1 MFSMIKYHL
10 VLNLRERTMVF
21 WTLAFPLLLGIFYF
35 GLGGIDEASAFDTIP
50 VAVVQNE
57 TESVDSSTSETTD
70 NTSDSTDNASES
82 ADDTSDT
89 TDNSSENA
97 DGESDDASEYM
108 DVDWSSWE
116 EQADIPDK
124 QEIFAEFMDGISGEV
139 IEPVYVTDKSQAERM
154 LEDGKISGIFDLTGD
169 EIALTVD
176 ENGLEQSI
184 LKALLDGFEQQT
196 AILTDAQN
204 EMQPELDTRIDRVK
218 NAGEH
223 MKDLGEQAQEIG
235 DKMSQAKTDLED
247 TAAKMQSVSE
257 QAQTLSEKMKE
268 AQTQAAQAQQTEQAQ
283 QDAAVS
289 SETGQTDTAAQQAA
303 MSEEQKAAAASLQKQ
318 MADYQ
323 AQGEQI
329 KQQMST
335 VQSDMQ
341 AAKERMETYAN
352 QLESIQND
360 LESGKDELEAAK
372 TAVTDYADLM
382 SQKLQGMADSMKSG
396 STDYVKEVSLGGRNV
411 SSVAPY
417 YFALVAMACLYMCF
431 LGETAARRTQANISE
446 IGKRISLSPVHRMK
460 VVLSNGISA
469 YLIALVNMA
478 LILLFLTKVVHGLD
492 LSMHRGYAILTAVIG
507 CLIGV
512 TFGILIESIGKW
524 SQNIKSAIL
533 IGSSIFC
540 AFLAGLMISDMKDI
554 IEKHVPIVNRLNPAA
569 LIADSFYCICVYDDM
584 GRLQMNLVIMCV
596 MSAAFLIVA
605 WLMTRRVRYDNL

>member
-21 WTLAFPLLLGIFYF
+21 WTLAFPLLLGIFFYF
-35 GLGGIDEASAFDTIP
+35 GLGGIDEASAFDMIP

-70 NTSDSTDNASES
+70 NTSENT
-82 ADDTSDT
+82 DDTSQSTDT
-89 TDNSSENA
+89 SSESTDSTSENT
-97 DGESDDASEYM
+97 DDDASEYM

-139 IEPVYVTDKSQAERM
+139 IEPVYVTDKAQAEKM

-196 AILTDAQN
+196 AILTDAQD
-204 EMQPELDTRIDRVK
+204 EMQPELDARIDRVK

-247 TAAKMQSVSE
+247 TAAKMQSASA
-257 QAQTLSEKMKE
+257 QAQTLSEKMKD
-268 AQTQAAQAQQTEQAQ
+268 AQTQAAQAQQ
-283 QDAAVS
+283 DAAVS
-289 SETGQTDTAAQQAA
+289 GDAGQTDTVPQQVA

-335 VQSDMQ
+335 AQSDMQ

-492 LSMHRGYAILTAVIG
+492 LSMHRGYALLTAVIG